1 MVSISLPPLIFP
13 TILHI
18 KLQSWKRAIDI
29 LWTVQESNNM
39 SDKTIKGLQLGD
51 IMVTNCQ
58 SLDVLFDLLPIIEES
73 FIKWKFLHIIIYS
86 PQQTMEWRAP
96 VLWRTQGRWSSTSG
110 SEGGGA
116 GGEAVSWPSVEVSVI
131 LLYRWVGTKRV
142 LECRGTEKIWE

>member
-1 MVSISLPPLIFP
+1 MIAIKRVFCFSVCNLLQYQIKTFSCACLSWVLVTNLSLNSPINFDVHFILIHSKTVSVSLPHLLFP

-58 SLDVLFDLLPIIEES
+58 SLDVLYLTYCQLLRS
-73 FIKWKFLHIIIYS
+73 L
-86 PQQTMEWRAP
+86 
-96 VLWRTQGRWSSTSG
+96 LSSENFFT
-110 SEGGGA
+110 
-116 GGEAVSWPSVEVSVI
+116 
-131 LLYRWVGTKRV
+131 
-142 LECRGTEKIWE
+142 